1 MLTRCA
7 VQPRYHFCGGE
18 GQFWQRPAYT
28 QGGDATHVCRMI
40 GMGNVQAETKGRR
53 KWLHALSLTPMGAMA
68 AATLAQSP
76 ADATACPYPYARLST
91 KRAASGGGGGGGEG
105 GDGGAPAPK
114 RPRPEFAKDAR
125 GWVAESC
132 WFCMSSPKFETHL
145 VASIGEETYVAMAKG
160 PLVPL
165 HVLVLPIVHKRCTL
179 ELSESEDKEVAAYLG
194 ALRKRCEAHGEVL
207 LVFERCVAGSNPPTY
222 LA

>member
-1 MLTRCA
+1 
-7 VQPRYHFCGGE
+7 
-18 GQFWQRPAYT
+18 
-28 QGGDATHVCRMI
+28 
-40 GMGNVQAETKGRR
+40 MGT
-53 KWLHALSLTPMGAMA
+53 MA
-68 AATLAQSP
+68 AATLAQAP

-91 KRAASGGGGGGGEG
+91 KRAAGGGGGG

-207 LVFERCVAGSNPPTY
+207 LVFERYVAKLERTNLPSLAWLGLAWLRIPHLTSPYLNFTSPHPTC
-222 LA
+222 

>member
-1 MLTRCA
+1 ML
-7 VQPRYHFCGGE
+7 PRYHFCAGE

-40 GMGNVQAETKGRR
+40 GLGNVQAETKGRR

-68 AATLAQSP
+68 AATLAQAP
-76 ADATACPYPYARLST
+76 ADATACPYPYARPSS
-91 KRAASGGGGGGGEG
+91 KRAAGDGGGGDG

-125 GWVAESC
+125 EWVAESC

-145 VASIGEETYVAMAKG
+145 VASIGEETYLAMAKG
-160 PLVPL
+160 PLGPS

-179 ELSESEDKEVAAYLG
+179 ELSESEDKEVAAY
-194 ALRKRCEAHGEVL
+194 
-207 LVFERCVAGSNPPTY
+207 PYPY
-222 LA
+222 P